1 MLWFEVKGGLKAG
14 KKLMDN
20 IKLWSL
26 AENLGS
32 VESLITHPVTMTHAD
47 VEPAERARVGI
58 IDGLVRASVGLEDTD
73 DLIDALASRAR
84 PGLDAMSDF
93 LKFDTLSLHAGQTV
107 DPVFGAR
114 AAPIYQ
120 TTSYVFPDTDT
131 ASSIFNL
138 ERGGHAYSRITNPTV
153 GVLEQRIAALEGG
166 SAAVCTSSGMAAT
179 FCAITAILSQGDH
192 IVASTQMY
200 GGNISLMKN
209 TLPRFGITT
218 TFVDPTDIDAFR
230 DAIQDNTKLIYGE
243 LIGNPGL
250 DILDLEAIAKIGAE
264 HHIPFMVDATFN
276 TPYLCRCLDYGANM
290 TIHSVTKWMGGHGT
304 AIGGVVVDG
313 GNFDWGATDKYPT
326 ITAPYAPFSGI
337 NFWEEFGPS
346 AFATRI
352 RAEAMR
358 DIGPSMAPM
367 NAFLL
372 LQGIETLSLRMDRH
386 LSNTAAMLE
395 FLQSTS
401 RSSGSITRACRSTR
415 SHALATEIP
424 AQGCRLDRQFR
435 RQGWPRCRQGFHRK
449 HRTRIA
455 SCECRR
461 RQDAG
466 HSSGHDHAFAHRCR
480 GTACSG
486 HNRRHDAPVGRARR
500 HRRTSRQISNSAFV
514 PQNEL
519 SKA

>member
-1 MLWFEVKGGLKAG
+1 
-14 KKLMDN
+14 
-20 IKLWSL
+20 
-26 AENLGS
+26 
-32 VESLITHPVTMTHAD
+32 MT
-47 VEPAERARVGI
+47 
-58 IDGLVRASVGLEDTD
+58 
-73 DLIDALASRAR
+73 
-84 PGLDAMSDF
+84 DF
-93 LKFDTLSLHAGQTV
+93 LNFDTLSLHAGQIV
-107 DPVFGAR
+107 DPEFGAR

-192 IVASTQMY
+192 IVASSQMY

-218 TFVDPTDIDAFR
+218 TFVDPTDNDAFR
-230 DAIQDNTKLIYGE
+230 AAIQDNTKLIYGE
-243 LIGNPGL
+243 LVGNPGL
-250 DILDLEAIAKIGAE
+250 DILDLEAIAKIGAD
-264 HHIPFMVDATFN
+264 HHIPLMVDATFN
-276 TPYLCRCLDYGANM
+276 TPYLCRCFDYGANI

-313 GNFDWGATDKYPT
+313 GNFNWGASDKYPT
-326 ITAPYAPFSGI
+326 ITEPYAPFSGI

-358 DIGPSMAPM
+358 DIGPTMAPM

-372 LQGIETLSLRMDRH
+372 LQGIETLSLRMDKH

-395 FLQSTS
+395 YLQGHDQVTWVNHPSLPEH
-401 RSSGSITRACRSTR
+401 SSHELAKKYLPKGAGSIVSFGV
-415 SHALATEIP
+415 
-424 AQGCRLDRQFR
+424 QGGR
-435 RQGWPRCRQGFHRK
+435 
-449 HRTRIA
+449 
-455 SCECRR
+455 
-461 RQDAG
+461 DAG
-466 HSSGHDHAFAHRCR
+466 KAFIENTELCSHLANVGDAKTLVIHPATTTHSRI
-480 GTACSG
+480 
-486 HNRRHDAPVGRARR
+486 DADALVAAGITDDMVRLSVGLEDVKDIKADFELGFRAAKR
-500 HRRTSRQISNSAFV
+500 ISKV
-514 PQNEL
+514 
-519 SKA
+519 